1 MAKGRLFLSI
11 KQKGIEWRFIV
22 IRLTTSLSQLYYTTN
37 FGIVNRKIKNFF
49 SKQNKITC
57 LP

>member
-37 FGIVNRKIKNFF
+37 FGIVNRKIKNF
-49 SKQNKITC
+49 SQSGIK
-57 LP
+57 